1 MTLIS
6 KPFIFEIST
15 PPGWVQ
21 IPSETLD
28 QDQVVEWLNRI
39 SKITDAGI
47 PTAID
52 SIARLILERLNSE
65 TSEFGS
71 YFLDI
76 FNEEPDEPPYLV
88 FALLTLVPGNLEGEE
103 CPSVEDLA
111 EQVKSTYGET
121 LVSVREVRTEQ
132 DRSCLSTAMVTTK
145 TYGVGED
152 QIESQHLDLRVF
164 VPLPEFDQIVSLLL
178 VTPNVELEE
187 DFRELFESIAA
198 TLRFEAAPEE
208 DLEPS

>member
-1 MTLIS
+1 MSNMTTPFSFQIS
-6 KPFIFEIST
+6 M

-21 IPSETLD
+21 VPTESLD
-28 QDQVVEWLNRI
+28 QDQVAEWLGRI
-39 SKITDAGI
+39 SKLADVGI
-47 PTAID
+47 PPAIE
-52 SIARLILERLNSE
+52 SIARIILERLNSE

-71 YFLDI
+71 YFLDV
-76 FNEEPDEPPYLV
+76 FNSEPNEPPYLV
-88 FALLTLVPGNLEGEE
+88 FALLTLIPGSLEGEE
-103 CPSVEDLA
+103 CPSLEDLA
-111 EQVKSTYGET
+111 QQVKSRYGDT
-121 LVSVREVRTEQ
+121 LASVSEIRTEEGR
-132 DRSCLSTAMVTTK
+132 DCLSTAMVTTK
-145 TYGVGED
+145 TYGDGEE

-187 DFRELFESIAA
+187 SFRELFESIAG

>member
-6 KPFIFEIST
+6 RPFTFEIST
-15 PPGWVQ
+15 PPGWIQV
-21 IPSETLD
+21 PSESLD
-28 QDQVVEWLNRI
+28 QDQVVEWLSRI

-47 PTAID
+47 PTAIE

-71 YFLDI
+71 YFLDV
-76 FNEEPDEPPYLV
+76 FNEEPDEPPYFV
-88 FALLTLVPGNLEGEE
+88 FALLTLIPGNLEGEE
-103 CPSVEDLA
+103 CPSVEELG
-111 EQVKSTYGET
+111 EQVKSTYGAT

-132 DRSCLSTAMVTTK
+132 GRPCLSTAMVTKRTD
-145 TYGVGED
+145 GDGDDRV
-152 QIESQHLDLRVF
+152 ESQNLDLRVL

-187 DFRELFESIAA
+187 EFRDLFESIAA
-198 TLRFEAAPEE
+198 TLRFEAASEE
-208 DLEPS
+208 DISLS